1 MHDVNLNEFDVEDES
16 NIEQDEEIDDV
27 EDFEEF
33 EET

>member
-1 MHDVNLNEFDVEDES
+1 VNLNEFDVEDES
-16 NIEQDEEIDDV
+16 NIEQDEEVDDV

>member
-1 MHDVNLNEFDVEDES
+1 MNLNEFDVEDES
-16 NIEQDEEIDDV
+16 NIEQDEEVDDV